1 MLSLIKI
8 PVFAYFYGEQNKA
21 IVRPGGD
28 IVADVKVWRRG
39 GKGARVADGFA
50 LMDVQLVA
58 TSEEPG
64 GKQTAT
70 TAPLPLICAWVIRN
84 TWLPIMAPVL
94 FCEV

>member
-8 PVFAYFYGEQNKA
+8 PVFAYLNGEQNKA

-39 GKGARVADGFA
+39 GKGARVAEGFA

-58 TSEEPG
+58 TSEEAG
-64 GKQTAT
+64 GQADSNHCSPPSNLCLGNQKH
-70 TAPLPLICAWVIRN
+70 
-84 TWLPIMAPVL
+84 MAPYNGSSVVL
-94 FCEV
+94 